1 MRKYLRLLVFFAVVV
16 VILVVVNMVRQTTAP
31 ESVIIARERDK
42 MQDSQDKKRLE
53 GDPLYARQFQ
63 DRIHFLEY
71 RLAIAYNAE
80 NRPDEAIAVLQRL
93 IGDEEAH
100 RETANLR
107 LSQSYL
113 NEAEYYEV
121 LKESYDIKH
130 DEGKAQKAAKSRE
143 DLLTRAAELR
153 EREGREEGKS
163 VGLRG
168 E

>member
-1 MRKYLRLLVFFAVVV
+1 MRKYMPLMVFFIVVV

-31 ESVIIARERDK
+31 ESLIIARERDK
-42 MQDSQDKKRLE
+42 MQDSRDKNRLE
-53 GDPLYARQFQ
+53 KDPLYARQFQ

-93 IGDEEAH
+93 IGDEETQGKTVNH
-100 RETANLR
+100 R
-107 LSQSYL
+107 LSRSYL
-113 NEAEYYEV
+113 NEAQYYEA

-130 DEGKAQKAAKSRE
+130 DEDNSQKAAKSRE
-143 DLLTRAAELR
+143 DLLAKAAEMRTR
-153 EREGREEGKS
+153 EAREEGKS
-163 VGLRG
+163 VGLGG